1 MKLTE
6 TDVEFFTREGYLVVP
21 KAFDPIGLQPAIDE
35 ITAVID
41 DRATQAVTRGELSQ
55 TYADEPFETRLWKI
69 HQEHEDLY
77 WSLLGRSLEA
87 QGVFPLLTNPG
98 LLDIAESIVGPEI
111 IASAVY
117 VLRPK
122 LPGHW
127 HGEVPWHQDSG
138 YFEPVCDK
146 SLILTVWVPFVDA
159 TVERGCLEVMPR
171 SHTGGIV
178 RHRELP
184 AGGTAPELNVPGR
197 TPSRGYLEIS
207 EDDLPGERIVPVPIN
222 RGGVVL
228 LTNRTAHRSTP
239 NLSDVV
245 RWSIDI
251 RYQSP
256 DLPTNFPLSSPS
268 DETHN
273 NGTPAENSERS
284 GLSCY
289 PPEPDFL
296 VRSRL
301 RPERVI
307 STWAAFDQ
315 HRRTHEPAQSTT
327 RWQPA

>member
-122 LPGHW
+122 LQGIGMGKS
-127 HGEVPWHQDSG
+127 HGIRIPDTSNR
-138 YFEPVCDK
+138 F
-146 SLILTVWVPFVDA
+146 A
-159 TVERGCLEVMPR
+159 TR
-171 SHTGGIV
+171 
-178 RHRELP
+178 
-184 AGGTAPELNVPGR
+184 A
-197 TPSRGYLEIS
+197 
-207 EDDLPGERIVPVPIN
+207 
-222 RGGVVL
+222 
-228 LTNRTAHRSTP
+228 
-239 NLSDVV
+239 
-245 RWSIDI
+245 
-251 RYQSP
+251 
-256 DLPTNFPLSSPS
+256 
-268 DETHN
+268 
-273 NGTPAENSERS
+273 
-284 GLSCY
+284 
-289 PPEPDFL
+289 
-296 VRSRL
+296 
-301 RPERVI
+301 
-307 STWAAFDQ
+307 
-315 HRRTHEPAQSTT
+315 
-327 RWQPA
+327 